1 MINTVG
7 DRERSWPLF
16 LLQITQIYYRRDCS
30 GVLAADNRE
39 QVHNPSLSAHLW
51 QTTRSRALISLVRTK
66 RLLTCWTTFF
76 KERRKVQIIRSSYYN
91 FDLNGEGRIQ
101 LSSALPHSTAFCL
114 PNITKQTGWSF
125 DQLCAINTAPL
136 RSIKSCFPMV
146 E

>member
-1 MINTVG
+1 FIPEAIAIPGTYVDRQQYYCPQVQESHTIQSFTILKRRSMSLMSLVHENMQNVG

-66 RLLTCWTTFF
+66 RLLTTFNSVLF
-76 KERRKVQIIRSSYYN
+76 AEHHKA
-91 FDLNGEGRIQ
+91 NG
-101 LSSALPHSTAFCL
+101 LKF
-114 PNITKQTGWSF
+114 
-125 DQLCAINTAPL
+125 
-136 RSIKSCFPMV
+136 
-146 E
+146 